1 VLSEL
6 TIRDF
11 AIIEELH
18 LQLKPGFNVLTGE
31 TGAGKSIIIDAV
43 SLLLGSRGGADFVRA
58 GAERAIIEGTFVL
71 DEELQTVLNPILSQ
85 DGLDTQDP
93 ATLHLAR
100 EIRSGGRSI
109 SRVNGRAVALKMLR
123 GIGEHLVD
131 IHGQTQ
137 HLSLMRVR
145 EHVDLLDRYGDL
157 WDLRQEVASNVRQL
171 RQVRGELAK
180 LRHDERELARR
191 MDLLRYQVEE
201 IEAAHLDPGEEQEL
215 GPERTR
221 LANAEQLIELA
232 DEAYLTLYKGSEE
245 QASAVDLLQTAARA
259 LSSLVRLDAS
269 TRSLAEAAETAS
281 YQVEDL
287 AESLREYRERVE
299 FNPQRLE
306 QVEERLAL
314 IRSLQRKYGDSIEE
328 VLAFAAQAS
337 QELDSIEHS
346 EERISELEAEEERL
360 LREIGRVGMELS
372 DRRRKAGE
380 RLAAGIEVELEQ
392 LNMTRARF
400 GIDLTWREAADG
412 AYVEGRRV
420 GFDLTGLDRAEFMVA
435 PNVGEPLK
443 PLVRIASGGETSRLM
458 LALKTMLAHADR
470 TPTLIFDEIDA
481 GIGGRVGT
489 VVGQKLWGLT
499 VGNDSKV
506 CRHQV
511 LCVTHL
517 PQLAGYADLHL
528 HVRKGIVGERTLTD
542 VRHLDGAEREQELA
556 EMLGAL
562 TDKTL
567 ASAREILV
575 KSQKDKASQ
584 LKS

>member
-1 VLSEL
+1 
-6 TIRDF
+6 
-11 AIIEELH
+11 
-18 LQLKPGFNVLTGE
+18 
-31 TGAGKSIIIDAV
+31 
-43 SLLLGSRGGADFVRA
+43 
-58 GAERAIIEGTFVL
+58 
-71 DEELQTVLNPILSQ
+71 
-85 DGLDTQDP
+85 
-93 ATLHLAR
+93 
-100 EIRSGGRSI
+100 
-109 SRVNGRAVALKMLR
+109 
-123 GIGEHLVD
+123 
-131 IHGQTQ
+131 
-137 HLSLMRVR
+137 
-145 EHVDLLDRYGDL
+145 
-157 WDLRQEVASNVRQL
+157 
-171 RQVRGELAK
+171 
-180 LRHDERELARR
+180 
-191 MDLLRYQVEE
+191 
-201 IEAAHLDPGEEQEL
+201 
-215 GPERTR
+215 
-221 LANAEQLIELA
+221 
-232 DEAYLTLYKGSEE
+232 
-245 QASAVDLLQTAARA
+245 
-259 LSSLVRLDAS
+259 
-269 TRSLAEAAETAS
+269 
-281 YQVEDL
+281 VEDL